1 MVVLA
6 IVIPLVL
13 WLVHF
18 SGPMLLLTLAAAQI
32 GIVVTLSVLIP
43 TFIVPIFY
51 TMSELEDGELKQAI
65 FKEARKAGISVI
77 EIKVINGARLS
88 S

>member
-6 IVIPLVL
+6 IVIPLIL

-32 GIVVTLSVLIP
+32 GIVVTL
-43 TFIVPIFY
+43 
-51 TMSELEDGELKQAI
+51 
-65 FKEARKAGISVI
+65 
-77 EIKVINGARLS
+77 
-88 S
+88 